1 KQYGL
6 NSTTLVDDRYDP
18 LKATDA
24 ACRHL
29 RDLYNQFGDWFLA
42 LAAYNS
48 GAGNVN
54 KAIRRAGGIKN
65 YWAIWPYLPRETRG
79 YVPAFI
85 AVNYVMN
92 YAPEHNICPLD
103 PGIIKNGTDT
113 VTVHDVLHFDQL
125 NEMLGVPMADLKF
138 FNPQYKAEI
147 IPATSKKPCL
157 LTLPEQYVGPYIDNE
172 KELYTFKTKSGIDKE
187 KLQERIKSVSDR
199 SVHIVKKGETLSTIA
214 RKYHVSVNQLKQWNN
229 MKSDRL
235 SIGQKLVV
243 YSSGAPMAQA
253 GNDKPVERSTTQ
265 ITHTVKKGE
274 TLGKIAQ
281 KYKCS
286 VTDLKRWNN
295 LKSTNIQVGQKLK
308 VYPPENQN
316 VSSGNN
322 NNKPASSSS
331 GTTTY
336 TVKSG
341 DSLWSIAKKF
351 NVTVDHIKKLN
362 NLKNNDIKVGQKLKI

>member
-1 KQYGL
+1 
-6 NSTTLVDDRYDP
+6 
-18 LKATDA
+18 
-24 ACRHL
+24 
-29 RDLYNQFGDWFLA
+29 
-42 LAAYNS
+42 
-48 GAGNVN
+48 
-54 KAIRRAGGIKN
+54 
-65 YWAIWPYLPRETRG
+65 
-79 YVPAFI
+79 
-85 AVNYVMN
+85 
-92 YAPEHNICPLD
+92 
-103 PGIIKNGTDT
+103 
-113 VTVHDVLHFDQL
+113 
-125 NEMLGVPMADLKF
+125 
-138 FNPQYKAEI
+138 
-147 IPATSKKPCL
+147 
-157 LTLPEQYVGPYIDNE
+157 
-172 KELYTFKTKSGIDKE
+172 
-187 KLQERIKSVSDR
+187 
-199 SVHIVKKGETLSTIA
+199 
-214 RKYHVSVNQLKQWNN
+214 
-229 MKSDRL
+229 
-235 SIGQKLVV
+235 
-243 YSSGAPMAQA
+243 MAQA

-316 VSSGNN
+316 VNSGGS
-322 NNKPASSSS
+322 NNKPAASSS